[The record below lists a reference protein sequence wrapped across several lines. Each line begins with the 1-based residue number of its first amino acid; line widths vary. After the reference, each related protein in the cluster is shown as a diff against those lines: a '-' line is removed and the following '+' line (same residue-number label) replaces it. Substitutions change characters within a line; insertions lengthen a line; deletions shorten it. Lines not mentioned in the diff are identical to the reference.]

1 MRSQEKKTGKTA
13 RINEGQW
20 LAGIIPRPRTPP
32 NSCPRTGF
40 LILTLTLII
49 CYSVPI
55 MEAVIRTAVAE
66 ALESLGLP
74 LSDFV
79 IEHPNELS
87 HGDYACNVA
96 MVASKAVGQSPRAIA
111 EQIVAQLEGQIEY
124 VEKIEIAGPG
134 FINFYFTRD
143 FFVAETN
150 RIINL
155 GENWGRNEV
164 LEGES
169 MLIEYTS
176 PNLFKPLHIGNLVGN
191 IIGEAYTRLCE
202 FSGAAV
208 VRINYP
214 SDIGLTVAKGVWGL
228 RHLNA
233 DPTDINALGLAYKTG
248 NDAYEAAGTE
258 KDEIIAINQSLY
270 AGTDTELNTLRDAGI
285 ATSRKQLTELCLKL
299 GTKFDTEITESSAS
313 DIGVAVVKENTG
325 GIFEESDGAVVY
337 KGEKVGLHTRVFLN
351 SQGLPTYEAKDLGNF
366 TLKQKQYP
374 NWTQSVI
381 VTGNEQTEYFK
392 VLYAA
397 IREVFPEAAAK
408 ELVHIPTGFLTL
420 TTGKMSS
427 RTGNVLTGES
437 LFAEME
443 EAALERVTDIDSENK
458 NVLAEAVAVAALKY
472 QILKHNVGSNIV
484 FDKEKA
490 LSFEGDSGPYL
501 QYTHARINSVLKK
514 AESAGVAPSYA
525 VLPEQPYLIEKIIYR
540 FEEVVAEAVLEQAPQ
555 KVVNY
560 LTELAGAFNT
570 FYAHEKMADAT
581 DAFAPYKCLL
591 AQAVATTLKNGLYIL
606 AIKAPERL

>member
-1 MRSQEKKTGKTA
+1 
-13 RINEGQW
+13 
-20 LAGIIPRPRTPP
+20 
-32 NSCPRTGF
+32 
-40 LILTLTLII
+40 
-49 CYSVPI
+49 
-55 MEAVIRTAVAE
+55 MEAVIRTAVTE
-66 ALESLGLP
+66 ALETLGLP
-74 LSDFV
+74 PSDFV

-96 MVASKAVGQSPRAIA
+96 MMVSKSVGQSPRAIA
-111 EQIVAQLEGQIEY
+111 EQIVQKLAGQIEY

-134 FINFYFTRD
+134 FINFYFSRD
-143 FFVAETN
+143 FFVVETN
-150 RIINL
+150 RINTL
-155 GENWGRNEV
+155 GENWGKNKAFV
-164 LEGES
+164 GET

-202 FSGAAV
+202 FSGASV

-228 RHLNA
+228 RHLKA

-248 NDAYEAAGTE
+248 NDAYEAAGQE
-258 KDEIIAINQSLY
+258 KDEIIAINQALY
-270 AGTDTELNTLRDAGI
+270 AGTDTELNVLRDVGI

-313 DIGVAVVKENTG
+313 DIGVSVVKDNIG
-325 GIFEESDGAVVY
+325 KIFEESDGAVVF

-366 TLKQKQYP
+366 TLKQEQYP
-374 NWTQSVI
+374 QWTRSVI

-397 IREVFPEAAAK
+397 IREIFPETVTK
-408 ELVHIPTGFLTL
+408 LLVHIPTGFLTL

-437 LFAEME
+437 LFVEME
-443 EAALERVTDIDSENK
+443 EAATERLSDIDVENRGA
-458 NVLAEAVAVAALKY
+458 VSEAVAVAALKY

-501 QYTHARINSVLKK
+501 QYTYARIKSVLSK
-514 AESAGVAPSYA
+514 AKDAGVQPSFA
-525 VLPEQPYLIEKIIYR
+525 TIPLQPYLIEKTIYR

-555 KVVNY
+555 KVVGY

-570 FYAHEKMADAT
+570 FYAHEKIADPT
-581 DAFAPYKCLL
+581 DEFAPYKCLL
-591 AQAVATTLKNGLYIL
+591 AQAVATTLKNGLFIL
-606 AIKAPERL
+606 AIKAPDRL

>member
-1 MRSQEKKTGKTA
+1 MD
-13 RINEGQW
+13 
-20 LAGIIPRPRTPP
+20 
-32 NSCPRTGF
+32 F
-40 LILTLTLII
+40 
-49 CYSVPI
+49 
-55 MEAVIRTAVAE
+55 VIRTAVVE
-66 ALESLGLP
+66 ALEILGLP

-79 IEHPNELS
+79 IEHPNNLS

-96 MVASKAVGQSPRAIA
+96 LVASKAVGQSPRVIA
-111 EQIVAQLEGQIEY
+111 EQIVAKLTDQIEY

-134 FINFYFTRD
+134 FINFFFTRD
-143 FFVAETN
+143 FYVSEIH
-150 RIINL
+150 RIVDA
-155 GENWGRNEV
+155 GDTWGKNEV
-164 LEGES
+164 LAGET

-202 FSGAAV
+202 FSGAHV

-228 RHLNA
+228 RHLQS

-248 NDAYEAAGTE
+248 NDAYESGGSE
-258 KDEIIAINQSLY
+258 KDEIIAINQALY
-270 AGTDTELNTLRDAGI
+270 VGNDLQLNQLRDAGI
-285 ATSRKQLTELCLKL
+285 ATSRKQLTSLCAKL
-299 GTKFDTEITESSAS
+299 GTTFDSEITESSAS
-313 DIGVAVVKENTG
+313 AIGIAVVQKNIG
-325 GIFEESDGAVVY
+325 DIFEMSDGAVVY

-351 SQGLPTYEAKDLGNF
+351 SKGLPTYEAKDLGNF
-366 TLKQKQYP
+366 TLKQEQYP
-374 NWTQSVI
+374 HWTQSVI

-397 IREVFPEAAAK
+397 IREVFPETAEK
-408 ELVHIPTGFLTL
+408 MLVHIPTGFLTL

-443 EAALERVTDIDSENK
+443 EAALERVSDIKSENK
-458 NVLAEAVAVAALKY
+458 NDLAEAVAVAALKY
-472 QILKHNVGSNIV
+472 QILKHNIGSNIV

-501 QYTHARINSVLKK
+501 QYTHARICSVLQK
-514 AESAGVAPSYA
+514 AQEAGVKPSYSEA
-525 VLPEQPYLIEKIIYR
+525 PTQPYMIEKIIYR
-540 FEEVVAEAVLEQAPQ
+540 FEEVIATAVIEQAPQ

-560 LTELAGAFNT
+560 LTELTGAFNT
-570 FYAHEKMADAT
+570 FYAQEKIVDT
-581 DAFAPYKCLL
+581 NDEFAPYKCLL

-606 AIKAPERL
+606 AIKAPNRL